1 MDKVIVI
8 TGGSRGIGKATA
20 IKAAEK
26 GYAVCVNYK
35 SNKEAA
41 DEVVNA
47 INNSGGKAIAVKA
60 DIAVEEDVIRLFK
73 AVDESLGN
81 ITALVNNAGMLET
94 QSLVVNMSVERFER
108 VFATNV
114 IGTFLCAKEAVK
126 RMSLQNGGEG
136 GAIVNVSSKA
146 STHGGPFEYVDYAS
160 SKGAVDTFTKGL
172 AKEVA
177 ADGIRV
183 NAVRPGVIYTDIHA
197 SGGEAG
203 RVDRIA
209 PTVPMKRGGQPE
221 EVADTILW
229 LLSDEAS
236 YVTGVLVDVT
246 GGR

>member
-1 MDKVIVI
+1 MKQVIVI

-26 GYAVCVNYK
+26 GYAVCINYK
-35 SNKEAA
+35 SNKDAA
-41 DEVVNA
+41 GEVVDT
-47 INNSGGKAIAVKA
+47 INNSGGKAIAVQA
-60 DIAVEEDVIRLFK
+60 DIAVEAKVIKLFK
-73 AVDESLGN
+73 AVDDSLGI
-81 ITALVNNAGMLET
+81 ITALVNNAGILEA
-94 QSLVVNMSVERFER
+94 QSLVVNMSAERFEK

-126 RMSLQNGGEG
+126 RMSLQSGGKG

-146 STHGGPFEYVDYAS
+146 STHGGSFEYVDYAA
-160 SKGAVDTFTKGL
+160 SKGAVDTFTMGL

-183 NAVRPGVIYTDIHA
+183 NGVRPGVIYTEIHA

-221 EVADTILW
+221 EVADAILW

-236 YVTGVLVDVT
+236 YITGVLVDVT

>member
-41 DEVVNA
+41 DEVVNT
-47 INNSGGKAIAVKA
+47 INNSGGKAIAVQA
-60 DIAVEEDVIRLFK
+60 DIAVEEEVIKLFK
-73 AVDESLGN
+73 TVDDSLGT
-81 ITALVNNAGMLET
+81 ITALVNNAGILET
-94 QSLVVNMSVERFER
+94 QSLVVNMSAERFER
-108 VFATNV
+108 VFRTNV

-126 RMSLQNGGEG
+126 RMSLQNGGKG

-160 SKGAVDTFTKGL
+160 SKGAVDTFTMGL
-172 AKEVA
+172 SKEVA

>member
-1 MDKVIVI
+1 MDKVILI

-26 GYAVCVNYK
+26 GYAVCINYK
-35 SNKEAA
+35 SNKDAA

-47 INNSGGKAIAVKA
+47 IVNAGGKAIAVQA
-60 DIAVEEDVIRLFK
+60 DIAIEEAVIKLFK
-73 AVDESLGN
+73 TVDDRLGT
-81 ITALVNNAGMLET
+81 ITALVNNAGILET
-94 QSLVVNMSVERFER
+94 QSLVVDMSAERFER

-114 IGTFLCAKEAVK
+114 LGTFLCAKEAVK
-126 RMSLQNGGEG
+126 RMSLQNGGNG

-160 SKGAVDTFTKGL
+160 SKGAVDTFTMGL

-183 NAVRPGVIYTDIHA
+183 NGVRPGVIYTDIHA

-221 EVADTILW
+221 EVANTILW

-236 YVTGVLVDVT
+236 YITGVLVDVT

>member
-1 MDKVIVI
+1 MDKIILI

-20 IKAAEK
+20 IKAAKK
-26 GYAVCVNYK
+26 GYAVCINYK
-35 SNKEAA
+35 SNKAA
-41 DEVVNA
+41 AEELVNT
-47 INNSGGKAIAVKA
+47 IVSSGGMAIALQA
-60 DIAVEEDVIRLFK
+60 DISVEEEVINLFK
-73 AVDESLGN
+73 RLDDSFGR
-81 ITALVNNAGMLET
+81 ITALVNNAGILET
-94 QSLVVNMSVERFER
+94 QSLVVNMTAERFQR

-114 IGTFLCAKEAVK
+114 LGTFLCAKEAVK
-126 RMSLQNGGEG
+126 RMSPQNGGNG

-160 SKGAVDTFTKGL
+160 SKGAVDTFTMGL

-183 NAVRPGVIYTDIHA
+183 NGVRPGVIYTDIHA

-236 YVTGVLVDVT
+236 YITGVLVDVT

>member
-1 MDKVIVI
+1 MDKVIII

-35 SNKEAA
+35 SNKDAA

-47 INNSGGKAIAVKA
+47 INNSGGKAIAVQA
-60 DIAVEEDVIRLFK
+60 DIAVEDEVIRLFK
-73 AVDESLGN
+73 SVDENLGT
-81 ITALVNNAGMLET
+81 ITALVNNAGIVAA
-94 QSLVVNMSVERFER
+94 QSEVVNISVERFEK

-126 RMSLQNGGEG
+126 RMSLQNGGKG

-160 SKGAVDTFTKGL
+160 SKGAVDTFTMGL
-172 AKEVA
+172 SKEVA

-236 YVTGVLVDVT
+236 YVTGVLIDVT

>member
-1 MDKVIVI
+1 MNRVIVI

-26 GYAVCVNYK
+26 GYAVCINYK
-35 SNKEAA
+35 SNKDAA
-41 DEVVNA
+41 GEVVDT
-47 INNSGGKAIAVKA
+47 INNSGGKAIAVQA
-60 DIAVEEDVIRLFK
+60 DIAVEAKVIKLFK
-73 AVDESLGN
+73 AVDDSLGI
-81 ITALVNNAGMLET
+81 ITALVNNAGILEA
-94 QSLVVNMSVERFER
+94 QSLVVNMSAERFEK

-126 RMSLQNGGEG
+126 RMSLQSGGKG

-146 STHGGPFEYVDYAS
+146 STHGGSFEYVDYAA
-160 SKGAVDTFTKGL
+160 SKGAVDTFTMGL

-183 NAVRPGVIYTDIHA
+183 NGVRPGVIYTEIHA

-221 EVADTILW
+221 EVADAILW

-236 YVTGVLVDVT
+236 YITGVLVDVT

>member
-1 MDKVIVI
+1 MDKVILI

-26 GYAVCVNYK
+26 GYAVCINYK
-35 SNKEAA
+35 SNKDAA

-47 INNSGGKAIAVKA
+47 IVNAGGKAIAVQA
-60 DIAVEEDVIRLFK
+60 DIAIEEAVIKLFK
-73 AVDESLGN
+73 TVDDRLGT
-81 ITALVNNAGMLET
+81 ITALVNNAGILET
-94 QSLVVNMSVERFER
+94 QSLVVNMSAERFER

-114 IGTFLCAKEAVK
+114 LGTFLCAKEAVK
-126 RMSLQNGGEG
+126 RMSLQNGGNG

-160 SKGAVDTFTKGL
+160 SKGAVDTFTMGL

-183 NAVRPGVIYTDIHA
+183 NGVRPGVIYTDIHA

-221 EVADTILW
+221 EVANTILW

-236 YVTGVLVDVT
+236 YITGVLVDVT

>member
-1 MDKVIVI
+1 MNKVIVI

-26 GYAVCVNYK
+26 GYAVCINYK
-35 SNKEAA
+35 SNKGAA
-41 DEVVNA
+41 DEVVNT

-73 AVDESLGN
+73 TVDASLGR
-81 ITALVNNAGMLET
+81 ITALVNNAGILET
-94 QSLVVNMSVERFER
+94 QSLVVNISAERFQK

-114 IGTFLCAKEAVK
+114 LGTFLCAKEAVK
-126 RMSLQNGGEG
+126 RMSTQNGGNG

-160 SKGAVDTFTKGL
+160 SKGAVDTFTMGL

-177 ADGIRV
+177 TDGIRV
-183 NAVRPGVIYTDIHA
+183 NGVRPGVIYTEIHA

>member
-1 MDKVIVI
+1 MDKVILI

-20 IKAAEK
+20 IKAAKK
-26 GYAVCVNYK
+26 GYAVCINYK
-35 SNKEAA
+35 SNKPAA
-41 DEVVNA
+41 EDLVNTIVSA
-47 INNSGGKAIAVKA
+47 GGTAIALQA
-60 DIAVEEDVIRLFK
+60 DISVEEEVINLFK
-73 AVDESLGN
+73 RLDDSLGR
-81 ITALVNNAGMLET
+81 ITALVNNAGILDA
-94 QSLVVNMSVERFER
+94 QSLVVNMSAERFQR

-114 IGTFLCAKEAVK
+114 LGTFLCAKEAVK
-126 RMSLQNGGEG
+126 RMSLQNGGKG

-146 STHGGPFEYVDYAS
+146 STHGGSFEYVDYAS
-160 SKGAVDTFTKGL
+160 SKGAVDTFTMGL

-183 NAVRPGVIYTDIHA
+183 NGVRPGVIYTDIHA

-221 EVADTILW
+221 EVADAILW
-229 LLSDEAS
+229 LLSNEAS
-236 YVTGVLVDVT
+236 YITGVLVDVT

>member
-1 MDKVIVI
+1 MDKVILI

-20 IKAAEK
+20 IKAAKK
-26 GYAVCVNYK
+26 GYAVCINYK
-35 SNKEAA
+35 SNKAA
-41 DEVVNA
+41 AEDLVNT
-47 INNSGGKAIAVKA
+47 IVSTGGTAIALQA
-60 DIAVEEDVIRLFK
+60 DISVEEEVINLFK
-73 AVDESLGN
+73 RLDDSLGR
-81 ITALVNNAGMLET
+81 ITALVNNAGILDT
-94 QSLVVNMSVERFER
+94 QSLVVNTSAERFQR

-114 IGTFLCAKEAVK
+114 LGTFLCAKEAVK
-126 RMSLQNGGEG
+126 RMSLQNGGNG

-146 STHGGPFEYVDYAS
+146 STHGGSFEYVDYAS
-160 SKGAVDTFTKGL
+160 SKGAVDTFTMGL

-183 NAVRPGVIYTDIHA
+183 NGVRPGVIYTDIHA

-221 EVADTILW
+221 EVADAILW
-229 LLSDEAS
+229 LLSNEAS
-236 YVTGVLVDVT
+236 YITGVLVDVT

>member
-1 MDKVIVI
+1 MNKVIVI

-26 GYAVCVNYK
+26 GYVVCINYK
-35 SNKEAA
+35 SNKAAA
-41 DEVVNA
+41 DEVVDT
-47 INNSGGKAIAVKA
+47 INNSGGKAIAVQA
-60 DIAVEEDVIRLFK
+60 DIAVEEDVLKLFK
-73 AVDESLGN
+73 TVDDSLGT
-81 ITALVNNAGMLET
+81 ITALVNNAGILET
-94 QSLVVNMSVERFER
+94 QSLVVNMSAERFEK

-114 IGTFLCAKEAVK
+114 IGTFLCSKEAVK
-126 RMSLQNGGEG
+126 RMSLQNGGTG
-136 GAIVNVSSKA
+136 GAVVNVSSKA
-146 STHGGPFEYVDYAS
+146 STHGGPFEYVDYAA
-160 SKGAVDTFTKGL
+160 SKGAVDTFTMGL

-183 NAVRPGVIYTDIHA
+183 NGVRPGVIYTEIHA

-221 EVADTILW
+221 EVADAILW

-236 YVTGVLVDVT
+236 YITGVLVDVT

>member
-1 MDKVIVI
+1 MDKVILI

-20 IKAAEK
+20 IKAAKK
-26 GYAVCVNYK
+26 GYAVCINYK
-35 SNKEAA
+35 SNKPAA
-41 DEVVNA
+41 EDLVNTIVSA
-47 INNSGGKAIAVKA
+47 GGTAIALQA
-60 DIAVEEDVIRLFK
+60 DISVEEEVINLFK
-73 AVDESLGN
+73 RLDDSLGR
-81 ITALVNNAGMLET
+81 ITALVNNAGILDA
-94 QSLVVNMSVERFER
+94 QSLVVNMSAERFQR

-114 IGTFLCAKEAVK
+114 LGTFLCAKEAVK
-126 RMSLQNGGEG
+126 RMSLQNGGKG

-146 STHGGPFEYVDYAS
+146 STHGGSFEYVDYAA
-160 SKGAVDTFTKGL
+160 SKGAVDTFTMGL

-183 NAVRPGVIYTDIHA
+183 NGVRPGVIYTEIHA

-221 EVADTILW
+221 EVADAILW

-236 YVTGVLVDVT
+236 YITGVLVDVT

>member
-1 MDKVIVI
+1 MEKVIVI

-41 DEVVNA
+41 DEVVNT
-47 INNSGGKAIAVKA
+47 INNSGGKAIAVQA
-60 DIAVEEDVIRLFK
+60 DIAIEEEVIRLFK
-73 AVDESLGN
+73 TVDDSLGT
-81 ITALVNNAGMLET
+81 ITALVNNAGILET

-126 RMSLQNGGEG
+126 RMSLQNGGNG

-160 SKGAVDTFTKGL
+160 SKGAVDTFTMGL

-177 ADGIRV
+177 TDGIRV

-209 PTVPMKRGGQPE
+209 PTVPMKRGGEPE

-236 YVTGVLVDVT
+236 YVTGVLIDVT

>member
-1 MDKVIVI
+1 MNKVIVI

-26 GYAVCVNYK
+26 GYAVCINYK
-35 SNKEAA
+35 SNKDAA
-41 DEVVNA
+41 VEVVDT
-47 INNSGGKAIAVKA
+47 INNSGGKAIAVQA
-60 DIAVEEDVIRLFK
+60 DIAVEAEVIKLFK
-73 AVDESLGN
+73 AVDDSLGI
-81 ITALVNNAGMLET
+81 ITALVNNAGILET
-94 QSLVVNMSVERFER
+94 QSLVVNMSAERFEK

-126 RMSLQNGGEG
+126 RMSLQSGGKG

-146 STHGGPFEYVDYAS
+146 STHGGPFEYVDYAA
-160 SKGAVDTFTKGL
+160 SKGAVDTFTMGL

-183 NAVRPGVIYTDIHA
+183 NGVRPGVIYTEIHA

-221 EVADTILW
+221 EVADAILW

-236 YVTGVLVDVT
+236 YITGVLVDVT

>member
-1 MDKVIVI
+1 MNKIILI

-20 IKAAEK
+20 IKAAKK
-26 GYAVCVNYK
+26 GYAVCINYK
-35 SNKEAA
+35 SNKAAA
-41 DEVVNA
+41 DELVNT
-47 INNSGGKAIAVKA
+47 IVSTGGTAIALQA
-60 DIAVEEDVIRLFK
+60 DISVEEDVINLFK
-73 AVDESLGN
+73 RLDDSFGR
-81 ITALVNNAGMLET
+81 ITALVNNAGILET
-94 QSLVVNMSVERFER
+94 QSLVVNMTAERFQR

-114 IGTFLCAKEAVK
+114 LGTFLCAKEAVK
-126 RMSLQNGGEG
+126 RMSPQNGGNG

-160 SKGAVDTFTKGL
+160 SKGAVDTFTMGL

-177 ADGIRV
+177 ADGIRI
-183 NAVRPGVIYTDIHA
+183 NGVRPGVIYTDIHA

-236 YVTGVLVDVT
+236 YITGVLVDVT

>member
-1 MDKVIVI
+1 MDKVILI

-20 IKAAEK
+20 IKAAKK
-26 GYAVCVNYK
+26 GYAVCINYK
-35 SNKEAA
+35 SNKAA
-41 DEVVNA
+41 AEDIVNTIVSA
-47 INNSGGKAIAVKA
+47 GGTAIALQA
-60 DIAVEEDVIRLFK
+60 DISVEEEVINLFK
-73 AVDESLGN
+73 RLDDSLGR
-81 ITALVNNAGMLET
+81 ITALVNNAGILDA
-94 QSLVVNMSVERFER
+94 QSLVVNMTAERFQR

-114 IGTFLCAKEAVK
+114 LGTFLCAKEAVK
-126 RMSLQNGGEG
+126 RMSLHNGGNG

-146 STHGGPFEYVDYAS
+146 STHGGSFEYVDYAS
-160 SKGAVDTFTKGL
+160 SKGAVDTFTMGL

-183 NAVRPGVIYTDIHA
+183 NGVRPGVIYTDIHA

-221 EVADTILW
+221 EVADAILW
-229 LLSDEAS
+229 LLSNEAS
-236 YVTGVLVDVT
+236 YITGVLVDVT